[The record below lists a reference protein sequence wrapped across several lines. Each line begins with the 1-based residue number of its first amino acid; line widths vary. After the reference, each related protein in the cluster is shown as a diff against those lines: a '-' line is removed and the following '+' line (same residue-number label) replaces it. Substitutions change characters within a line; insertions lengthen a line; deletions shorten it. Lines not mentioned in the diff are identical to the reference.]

1 MACDERSL
9 GGLLCVGSGKIFG
22 SSWDG
27 VPPPKSFT
35 ELAEVSLLV
44 GYDEPILQKDK
55 SIMECGVAWD

>member
-1 MACDERSL
+1 MACDEPSL
-9 GGLLCVGSGKIFG
+9 VRLLCVGSEKIFG

-27 VPPPKSFT
+27 VPLPKSFT
-35 ELAEVSLLV
+35 VLAKVSLLV

>member
-1 MACDERSL
+1 MNLAWADSFVWVR
-9 GGLLCVGSGKIFG
+9 GM
-22 SSWDG
+22 DG

-35 ELAEVSLLV
+35 ELAKVSLLV